1 MKTKFLNVLVLV
13 IAGLLMAACSSAPK
27 SAKYSDVP
35 EADKLQSNSQFP
47 HGLVYIKEGVKFAQ
61 YSRFIIDPIEIY
73 QGSGASWHKGK
84 VTGQMKQELAQFAQS
99 EFARVLGPKYPIVNQ
114 AGPDVLRLRLMLTDV
129 ELTTPTMAVVTHF
142 SPIGMGVNLMKSG
155 AGAQGSFIG
164 SVTMAGELRDS
175 STDTVLAAFLTK
187 QTPLAVDV
195 SKTVGNLSAARDG
208 ITATAERFKA
218 AMDRRPGVA
227 APGP

>member
-1 MKTKFLNVLVLV
+1 MTTKVLNVALFITASVL
-13 IAGLLMAACSSAPK
+13 IAACSSTPK
-27 SAKYSDVP
+27 PAKYSDVP
-35 EADKLQSNSQFP
+35 YADRLESNTKFP
-47 HGLVYIKEGVKFAQ
+47 HSLVYIKEGTKFAQ
-61 YSRFIIDPIEIY
+61 YSKFMIGPVEIY

-84 VTGQMKQELAQFAQS
+84 VTEQMKQELAQFAQA
-99 EFARVLGPKYPIVNQ
+99 EFTRVLGPKYPIVNQ
-114 AGPDVLRLRLMLTDV
+114 PGPDVLRLRLMLTDV

-142 SPIGMGVNLMKSG
+142 SPIGMGVNLMKSV

-164 SVTMAGELRDS
+164 SVTMAGELLDS
-175 STDTVLAAFLTK
+175 SSNTVLAAFLTK

>member
-1 MKTKFLNVLVLV
+1 MKTKLLNVVLLVT
-13 IAGLLMAACSSAPK
+13 AGLLMAACSSAPK

-35 EADKLQSNSQFP
+35 DADKLQPNPQFP

-61 YSRFIIDPIEIY
+61 YSKFIIGPVEIY

-84 VTGQMKQELAQFAQS
+84 VTGQMKQELAQFAQT

-114 AGPDVLRLRLMLTDV
+114 PGPDVLYLRLMLTDV

-175 STDTVLAAFLTK
+175 SSDTVLAAFLTK
-187 QTPLAVDV
+187 QTPLAVDL